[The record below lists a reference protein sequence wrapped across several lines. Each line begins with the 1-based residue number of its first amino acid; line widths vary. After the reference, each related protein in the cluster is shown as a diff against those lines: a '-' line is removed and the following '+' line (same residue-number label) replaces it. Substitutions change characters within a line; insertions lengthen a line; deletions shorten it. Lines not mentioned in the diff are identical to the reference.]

1 MKVIGLVGYPRTG
14 KDAIAEKLV
23 EDHGFV
29 RLAFGDSVKRL
40 LLAIDPSYNN
50 NLDVLEKRKASSTYE
65 TREKIQNLGQ
75 VLRNFREDFWVDS
88 LREEFMELPPDVSV
102 IITDIRYQNEFDF
115 VNNAGGE
122 VVAIDRPGFG
132 PVNGHESEVN
142 TAVLVKKAARTIINS
157 GTIQQAADALLSL

>member
-14 KDAIAEKLV
+14 KDAIAQKLV

-40 LLAIDPSYNN
+40 LLATDPSYNDN
-50 NLDVLEKRKASSTYE
+50 IDVLEKRKANGTYE

-75 VLRNFREDFWVDS
+75 VLRNFDEDFWVNTV
-88 LREEFMELPPDVSV
+88 REEFMDLPDDSSV
-102 IITDIRYQNEFDF
+102 IITDIRYQNEFHF
-115 VNNAGGE
+115 VKDVGGE
-122 VVAIDRPGFG
+122 VVGIERPGYG

-142 TAVLVKKAARTIINS
+142 TGVLLDHADRKILNDATLQDAVA
-157 GTIQQAADALLSL
+157 ALLSE

>member
-50 NLDVLEKRKASSTYE
+50 NLAVLEKRKASGIYE

-75 VLRNFREDFWVDS
+75 VLRNFREDFWVDT
-88 LREEFMELPPDVSV
+88 LREEFMELPEDASV
-102 IITDIRYQNEFDF
+102 IITDIRYQNEFHF
-115 VNNAGGE
+115 VKDVGGE
-122 VVAIDRPGFG
+122 VVGVERPGYG

-142 TAVLVKKAARTIINS
+142 TGVLLEHAGRKILNS
-157 GTIQQAADALLSL
+157 TTIQDAVSALLSE

>member
-1 MKVIGLVGYPRTG
+1 MKVLGLVGYPRTG

-40 LLAIDPSYNN
+40 LMAIDPSYNN
-50 NLDVLEKRKASSTYE
+50 NLAVLEKRKASGIYE

-75 VLRNFREDFWVDS
+75 VLRNFREDFWVDTI
-88 LREEFMELPPDVSV
+88 REEFMELPEDASV
-102 IITDIRYQNEFDF
+102 IITDIRYQNEFHF
-115 VNNAGGE
+115 VKDVGGE
-122 VVAIDRPGFG
+122 VVGIERPGYG

-142 TAVLVKKAARTIINS
+142 TGVLLEHAGRTIIND
-157 GTIQQAADALLSL
+157 GTIQQAVDALLLQ

>member
-50 NLDVLEKRKASSTYE
+50 NLAVLEKRKASGIYE

-75 VLRNFREDFWVDS
+75 VLRNFREDFWVDT
-88 LREEFMELPPDVSV
+88 LREEFMELPEDASV
-102 IITDIRYQNEFDF
+102 IITDIRYQNEFHF
-115 VNNAGGE
+115 VKDVGGE
-122 VVAIDRPGFG
+122 VVGVERPGYG

-142 TAVLVKKAARTIINS
+142 TGVLLEHAGRTILNS
-157 GTIQQAADALLSL
+157 TTIQDAVSALLSE